1 MQQWGPCAVV
11 LAVACGV
18 YLNTLSAGFTFDDNF
33 AVVSPFIDPVHRGR
47 LPSTPVTL
55 QLSKA
60 TLCMTT
66 CPCWTCFATTSG
78 RGCHDAAC
86 FTPAS
91 HDAAPHPPRYCVTAA
106 AGVRI

>member
-11 LAVACGV
+11 FAVACGV

-55 QLSKA
+55 QLSNGDI
-60 TLCMTT
+60 M
-66 CPCWTCFATTSG
+66 
-78 RGCHDAAC
+78 HDNMSLLDL
-86 FTPAS
+86 FR
-91 HDAAPHPPRYCVTAA
+91 HDFW
-106 AGVRI
+106 